1 MTDDRDGAKP
11 TRPLRGRNGKERE
24 MTRRVSMLVAPAT
37 SERGEVNTAS
47 ILAWTMLAVV
57 AILAINVVFD
67 DLVTSVFEEVKTMI
81 LGA

>member
-1 MTDDRDGAKP
+1 MP
-11 TRPLRGRNGKERE
+11 TRPLRGRNGEERE
-24 MTRRVSMLVAPAT
+24 MTWWLSKLVAPAT

-57 AILAINVVFD
+57 AILAINVVFA